1 MSSELII
8 SQQDSFPICNP
19 EGKDVGVVE
28 LFNYSPLNDRAELGI
43 EIESEWRGKGLGSEA
58 VIKMMRYA
66 KNELQLHT
74 LYATVE
80 EDNVASLNM
89 FRKLGFEETTLKNW
103 YRDGE
108 NYKNG
113 KLLQY
118 TL

>member
-1 MSSELII
+1 
-8 SQQDSFPICNP
+8 
-19 EGKDVGVVE
+19 
-28 LFNYSPLNDRAELGI
+28 
-43 EIESEWRGKGLGSEA
+43 
-58 VIKMMRYA
+58 MMRYA
-66 KNELQLHT
+66 KNELRLHT